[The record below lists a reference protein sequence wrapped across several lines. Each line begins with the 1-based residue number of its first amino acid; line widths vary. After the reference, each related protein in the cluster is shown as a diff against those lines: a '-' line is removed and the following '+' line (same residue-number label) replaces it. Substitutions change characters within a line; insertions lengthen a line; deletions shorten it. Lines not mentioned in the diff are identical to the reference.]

1 MTPQIRFKKLH
12 PEAKLPI
19 QALGDAIG
27 ADLFAFI
34 LGENGRPSRA
44 IIPPRNTRAIS
55 TGLLIEP
62 PSTHHA
68 EAIGSEPEVIWTPM
82 VFSRSGL
89 ALRSIWVA
97 NAPGLIDPD
106 YRGELKVILYNGG
119 LETQYIEHD
128 QRIAQLVLGQTAWPR
143 VIEVKELSKTER
155 GTKGFGSTGK

>member
-1 MTPQIRFKKLH
+1 MIPQIRFKKLH
-12 PEAKLPI
+12 KEAKLPI
-19 QALGDAIG
+19 QALGAAIG
-27 ADLFAFI
+27 ADLFAFV
-34 LGENGRPSRA
+34 LSESGRPSKA

-62 PSTHHA
+62 PAAHQAKSIA
-68 EAIGSEPEVIWTPM
+68 GNPEVVWTPM

-128 QRIAQLVLGQTAWPR
+128 QRIAQIVLVHTTWPR
-143 VIEVKELSKTER
+143 VIEVEALSESER
-155 GTKGFGSTGK
+155 GDKGLGSTGK